1 MKPKLE
7 GIIMAEVPKED
18 LHNLREDFNKLRED
32 MVHLSATLKDLGA
45 ERAQETKERLNGRL
59 GNARDRLRERVDA
72 GGQRGKEY
80 YDRLG
85 CSVSGRP
92 MISLL
97 TAFGIGFVV
106 AKLFDLGNRR

>member
-1 MKPKLE
+1 
-7 GIIMAEVPKED
+7 MAEAPKED

-32 MVHLSATLKDLGA
+32 MAHLATTLKDLGA
-45 ERAQETKERLNGRL
+45 ERAQETKEQLNGQL
-59 GNARDRLRERVDA
+59 GNARERLRERVGA
-72 GGQRGKEY
+72 GGHRGKEY

-97 TAFGIGFVV
+97 TAFGIGFVI
-106 AKLFDLGNRR
+106 AKLFDLGNKR